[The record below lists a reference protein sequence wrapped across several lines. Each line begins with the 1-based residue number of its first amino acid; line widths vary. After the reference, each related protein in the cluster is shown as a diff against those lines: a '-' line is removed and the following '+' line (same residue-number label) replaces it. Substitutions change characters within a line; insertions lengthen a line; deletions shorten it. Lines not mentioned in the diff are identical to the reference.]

1 MVAASP
7 YPKRKQ
13 VLEMLVRKGARLNE
27 QNKECLTPLHI
38 ACDMSHYDL
47 MDSLLRMGAK
57 VNATDALGQT
67 GKESF

>member
-1 MVAASP
+1 
-7 YPKRKQ
+7 
-13 VLEMLVRKGARLNE
+13 MLVRKGARLNE

-67 GKESF
+67 GKECF